1 MKEALPHRHFNRIDA
16 RGAHLNQRF

>member
-1 MKEALPHRHFNRIDA
+1 MKEALPNRHFNRIDA